1 MKIEYLN
8 FDSYNATKTNNEAFN
23 ASFTILCKYRNVKKI
38 YLKNLELPIGFPN
51 IRSSNNSNVLSFLL
65 DSSLFITNIPQGY
78 YNSISSV
85 ITALNSAI
93 ASVISA
99 SYTFILSVNSTNNI
113 VVNITNVSSP
123 STPVIYTISPTTLAT
138 ILGIST
144 LVNVNSL
151 TTTTTNTIYNL
162 SYDNYISMVFTNIP
176 SLMTGANANYASS
189 IKVPLN
195 AIPYS
200 VYYYITDRNT
210 YDQSLTIIDSN
221 FILDTFQIQIY
232 DRFGYQLSN
241 GNLDYSFTLAIE
253 YDE

>member
-1 MKIEYLN
+1 MPIEYLN
-8 FDSYNATKTNNEAFN
+8 FDSYNATKLNNEAFN
-23 ASFTILCKYRNVKKI
+23 ATFTILCKYRNVKKI
-38 YLKNLELPIGFPN
+38 YLKNLEMPIGFPN
-51 IRSSNNSNVLSFLL
+51 IRSSNNSNVFSFVLNNN
-65 DSSLFITNIPQGY
+65 LFSTTIPQGY
-78 YNSISSV
+78 YNSISSL
-85 ITALNSAI
+85 ITALNTAI

-99 SYTFILSVNSTNNI
+99 SYSFVVSVNSTNNI
-113 VVNITNVSSP
+113 VLTITNVSSP
-123 STPVIYTISPTTLAT
+123 STPVIYTISPTTLAI

-144 LVNVNSL
+144 LSNANSL
-151 TTTTTNTIYNL
+151 TTTSTNTIYNL

-189 IKVPLN
+189 LKVPLN

-210 YDQSLTIIDSN
+210 YDQALTIIDTN
-221 FILDTFQIQIY
+221 FILDTFKIQIY

-253 YDE
+253 YDD